1 MQIMAPGQ
9 TCYSETCRQSVLETA
24 VTALAPS
31 VTTRQMPLRS
41 ALTILVSLAAVG
53 FLALGLRGVLD
64 PAGGASSLGVMVRDP
79 ADLVLMQAVGARNI
93 GLALMGMSLIW
104 IDRRRELGL
113 LLAAAAGIAL
123 VDLFVIW
130 SASGLGTAGTN
141 LIYLGFLIALGL
153 AVLRRR

>member
-1 MQIMAPGQ
+1 
-9 TCYSETCRQSVLETA
+9 

-93 GLALMGMSLIW
+93 GLALLGMSLIW

-123 VDLFVIW
+123 VDFFVIW
-130 SASGLGTAGTN
+130 SASGLGTAGKH
-141 LIYLGFLIALGL
+141 LIYVGVLIALGL